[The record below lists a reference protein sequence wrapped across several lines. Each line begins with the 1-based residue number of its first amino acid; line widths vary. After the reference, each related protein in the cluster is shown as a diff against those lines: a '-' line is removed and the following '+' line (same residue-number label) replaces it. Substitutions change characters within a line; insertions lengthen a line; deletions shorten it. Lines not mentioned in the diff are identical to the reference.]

1 MLKSSDDFINSKEI
15 FKNDNQRERGT
26 RLVGLAQ
33 GLIKNLTHMKDQC
46 ESKATTVN
54 RRSSF

>member
-15 FKNDNQRERGT
+15 FKNDNQRQRGT

-33 GLIKNLTHMKDQC
+33 GLIKNLTQH
-46 ESKATTVN
+46 EGSV
-54 RRSSF
+54 